1 MSFSCLAFLPA
12 AREAFFVGSPARQGI
27 IDGAARLAFFF
38 GPVNEPLLSGNAPSR
53 RELLLSNFD

>member
-12 AREAFFVGSPARQGI
+12 AREAFFVGSARQVI
-27 IDGAARLAFFF
+27 FVGAARLAFFF

-53 RELLLSNFD
+53 RELLLFNFG